1 MGWKLFGRK
10 TTQAAVASQDLLHQY
25 RENADPQLLAEL
37 FRRYADAL
45 YHFLVRQSDAEL
57 AQDISQQCWL
67 NLMQYAQS
75 YQGQSS
81 VKTWLF
87 AIGRNLLIDEFRW
100 QQRWQSSD
108 ELELLIDPK
117 PSAQF
122 LVQQAQDLQLFSQA
136 IARLPLM
143 QREALMLQLEEFSI
157 EQISEITQS
166 NPETVKTRLRYA
178 RQNLKHLLE
187 HIDVIA

>member
-10 TTQAAVASQDLLHQY
+10 MTQASVASQELLYQY

-45 YHFLVRQSDAEL
+45 YHFLVRQSDSEL

-75 YQGQSS
+75 YQAQSS

-87 AIGRNLLIDEFRW
+87 AIGRNLLIDEFRR
-100 QQRWQSSD
+100 QQRWQGSD
-108 ELELLIDPK
+108 EVDLLVDPK
-117 PSAQF
+117 PSTQH
-122 LVQQAQDLQLFSQA
+122 LLQQAQKQHKLSQA
-136 IARLPLM
+136 IASLPFV
-143 QREALMLQLEEFSI
+143 QREALMLQLEEFSV
-157 EQISEITQS
+157 EQISEITQA
-166 NPETVKTRLRYA
+166 NIETVKTRLRYA

-187 HIDVIA
+187 HVDVIA

>member
-10 TTQAAVASQDLLHQY
+10 MTQASVASQELLYQY

-45 YHFLVRQSDAEL
+45 YHFLVRQSDSEL

-75 YQGQSS
+75 YQAQSS

-87 AIGRNLLIDEFRW
+87 AIGRNLLIDEFRR
-100 QQRWQSSD
+100 QQRWQGSD
-108 ELELLIDPK
+108 EVDLLVDPK
-117 PSAQF
+117 PSTQHV
-122 LVQQAQDLQLFSQA
+122 LQQAQKQHKLSQA
-136 IARLPLM
+136 IASLPFV
-143 QREALMLQLEEFSI
+143 QREALMLQLEEFSV
-157 EQISEITQS
+157 EQISEITQA
-166 NPETVKTRLRYA
+166 NIETVKTRLRYA

-187 HIDVIA
+187 HVDVIA

>member
-10 TTQAAVASQDLLHQY
+10 MTQASVASQELLYRY

-45 YHFLVRQSDAEL
+45 YHFLVRQSDSEL

-75 YQGQSS
+75 YQAQSS

-87 AIGRNLLIDEFRW
+87 AIGRNLLIDEFRR
-100 QQRWQSSD
+100 QQRWQGSD
-108 ELELLIDPK
+108 EVDLLVDSK
-117 PSAQF
+117 PSTQH
-122 LVQQAQDLQLFSQA
+122 LLQQAQKQHKLSQA
-136 IARLPLM
+136 IASLPFV
-143 QREALMLQLEEFSI
+143 QREALMLQLEEFSV
-157 EQISEITQS
+157 EQISEITQA
-166 NPETVKTRLRYA
+166 NIETVKTRLRYA

-187 HIDVIA
+187 HVDVIA

>member
-10 TTQAAVASQDLLHQY
+10 MTQASVASQELLYQY

-45 YHFLVRQSDAEL
+45 YHFLVRQSDSEL

-75 YQGQSS
+75 YQAQSS

-87 AIGRNLLIDEFRW
+87 AIGRNLLIDEFRR
-100 QQRWQSSD
+100 QQRWQGSD
-108 ELELLIDPK
+108 EVDLLVDSK
-117 PSAQF
+117 PSTQH
-122 LVQQAQDLQLFSQA
+122 LLQQAQQQHKLSQA
-136 IARLPLM
+136 IASLPFV
-143 QREALMLQLEEFSI
+143 QREALMLQLEEFSV
-157 EQISEITQS
+157 EQISEITQA
-166 NPETVKTRLRYA
+166 NIETVKTRLRYA

-187 HIDVIA
+187 HVDVIA

>member
-10 TTQAAVASQDLLHQY
+10 MTQASVASQELLYQY

-45 YHFLVRQSDAEL
+45 YHFLVRQSDSEL

-75 YQGQSS
+75 YQAQSS

-87 AIGRNLLIDEFRW
+87 AIGRNLLIDEFRR
-100 QQRWQSSD
+100 QQRWQVSD
-108 ELELLIDPK
+108 EVDLLVDPK
-117 PSAQF
+117 PST
-122 LVQQAQDLQLFSQA
+122 LHLLQQAQQQHKLSQA
-136 IARLPLM
+136 IASLPFV
-143 QREALMLQLEEFSI
+143 QREALMLQLEEFSV
-157 EQISEITQS
+157 EQISEITQA
-166 NPETVKTRLRYA
+166 NIETVKTRLRYA

-187 HIDVIA
+187 HVDVIA